1 MKNLSKSLLVLLA
14 GLVLAETVQAQVTNP
29 AITRFL
35 QNTTNVRGRHYIS
48 GNATPIQDT
57 IHANVQRVRY
67 SATSV
72 YVNCSGIPA
81 YVIGPYLDNNPSI
94 GTNRQNLFKLPLT
107 PRPNTGTARGVGG
120 GNIGVLIN
128 GVPIYN
134 YTDGMS
140 YQNQGVWHQNAVV
153 FERAGFDCAKGH
165 PSPVFLTAPGPGVTP
180 VGGNYH
186 HHQNPSAFNIATV
199 SLSTVCNIYL
209 ADGLYVPDSTRHAP
223 LIGFAFDGYPIY
235 GGYGYANPLAISAIK
250 RMVPSFRMR
259 AITARTTLPNGTTA
273 SQTGPTLAAQALGS
287 YFEDYE
293 QVSGLGDLDVH
304 NGRFCVTPEYPQGTY
319 AYFAT
324 FDRNGNSVFPYV
336 LGTSYYGVVETSN
349 FPAMGL
355 GMPSTNV
362 VINEPVT
369 TYSSVVSATAA
380 ASAATRITVYPSPAH
395 DVLVVQSTM
404 SAAVAQPVEL
414 LDLTGR
420 VVARQTLFPGST
432 MCYFDTQA
440 LHTGVY
446 LVRVNGGSAV
456 RVTVE

>member
-1 MKNLSKSLLVLLA
+1 MKYAYNTLLALLA
-14 GLVLAETVQAQVTNP
+14 GLGLTKAVQAQVSNP
-29 AITRFL
+29 AITKFL
-35 QNTTNVRGRHYIS
+35 QNTTGVRGRHYVS

-57 IHANVQRVRY
+57 AQANVQRVRY
-67 SATSV
+67 SATAV
-72 YVNCSGIPA
+72 YINCSGIPA
-81 YVIGPYLDNNPSI
+81 YVIGPYLDNNPAL
-94 GTNRQNLFKLPLT
+94 GTNRRNLFKLPLT
-107 PRPNTGTARGVGG
+107 PRPNTTTNRAVSM

-134 YTDGMS
+134 YADGMS

-199 SLSTVCNIYL
+199 PLSTVCNIYL

-235 GGYGYANPLAISAIK
+235 GGYGYANPLAVSAIK
-250 RMVPSFRMR
+250 RMVPSFRKR
-259 AITARTTLPNGTTA
+259 NITARTTLPNGTAA
-273 SQTGPTLAAQALGS
+273 SQVGPTLAAQPLGS
-287 YFEDYE
+287 YYEDYE
-293 QVSGLGDLDVH
+293 QVSGLGDLDDH

-324 FDRNGNSVFPYV
+324 LDRDGNSVFPYV

-355 GMPSTNV
+355 GQPSTSV

-369 TYSSVVSATAA
+369 TYSPVVSATNAVSAA
-380 ASAATRITVYPSPAH
+380 ARITVYPSPTH
-395 DVLVVQSTM
+395 EVLVVQSTL

-420 VVARQTLFPGST
+420 VVARQWLFPGST

-440 LHTGVY
+440 LHAGVY
-446 LVRVNGGSAV
+446 LIRVNEGSAV
-456 RVTVE
+456 RVTIE